1 MSPGVDSGRGRVIPK
16 GIMRRFSTLSCPFLL
31 LAALLLLMGGA
42 ARPALAE
49 QPATAPAA
57 AAPALTAAETQQLL
71 SVLQN
76 PQKREQFVTTLKNLE
91 KASAATGA
99 AAAPAAAPVAAAPA
113 GTAAAPA
120 APAANG
126 TAAAPAKSVTLQ
138 PHSLGAD
145 LMSQADTV
153 LAQIA
158 ADLSRTSV
166 SLFDIRGFVAW
177 TTTISQDRFAASLV
191 FSAVWRLALVML
203 LALLCEYAV
212 YLGMRR
218 IYARLGRNSGTAE
231 AEARQALHESD
242 RAKAAVQAR
251 QEEAE
256 EGAAGTEDES
266 LGVLPATEAPA
277 ADPVAASEAEE
288 EAEAAISPAETRLGA
303 SVPVLPALPSPE
315 AEAAAEAE
323 AEGQILEHE
332 PELEDAERRG
342 FSPLRPLHSG
352 WPLLRRLP
360 FILLAMI
367 VDAVPVFAFLAAAS
381 ILLATPLAGDIL
393 IRLTLGAVINAY
405 ALCRLL
411 LVLARGT
418 FCAPTA
424 KLRLLHLSDDAAAF
438 LASWSRRIALV
449 ILIGFSVV
457 QIGDVAGMTLG
468 LQNAITRIFSLAIHV
483 MLVVMV
489 LKRRREV
496 AGWLSRSGGK
506 GAWAHLKLRLAQV
519 WHWQAA
525 ILIMLLWVLFA
536 TEVTNHVQ
544 HPTRLILGTIGLLI
558 GFRVLHIVMLGALE
572 KGFSVGNANLDGHYA
587 MIATRA
593 ARYHRPLR
601 YLINVAMIL
610 ALILSLL
617 RLWDLRAF
625 SWLSVG
631 DLGDRLFH
639 SLGTI
644 GITLVFAI
652 VVWETLNFFI
662 QIYLDDLTQQGLVI
676 RAARLRTILPL
687 LRNTLLVMLLAVFV
701 LTAMSEVGVNIGPLL
716 AGASIFGVALGFGSQ
731 KLVQDFINGI
741 FLLLENAMQVG
752 DWVTAAGLSGTVE
765 NLSIRTLRLRA
776 SDGSVHIIPFS
787 SVTTVTNINKGRG
800 NASLAVTVSYDE
812 DTDRVAE
819 LLKQMVLDM
828 RNEPEFQDGILSD
841 YNYWGVDS
849 IDGRVATLAGQIVC
863 TDKMRWAVQRELNRR
878 VKITFQKEGIRLM
891 PSATVMA
898 MQHPLDVRVEPPPRP
913 ARQVTPSGS

>member
-1 MSPGVDSGRGRVIPK
+1 
-16 GIMRRFSTLSCPFLL
+16 MRRFSTLSCPVLL
-31 LAALLLLMGGA
+31 LAALLLMGGA

-49 QPATAPAA
+49 QPATAPA

-99 AAAPAAAPVAAAPA
+99 AAAPTAAAPVAAAPA

-177 TTTISQDRFAASLV
+177 TSTISQDRFAVSLV
-191 FSAVWRLALVML
+191 FSAVWRLAVVML
-203 LALLCEYAV
+203 LALFCEYLV
-212 YLGMRR
+212 YLGTRR

-242 RAKAAVQAR
+242 RAKAVVQAR
-251 QEEAE
+251 QEEVE

-266 LGVLPATEAPA
+266 LGVLPATEEPA
-277 ADPVAASEAEE
+277 AEPDVETTETPVEN
-288 EAEAAISPAETRLGA
+288 RLGA

-315 AEAAAEAE
+315 DAPAETESDGRVLEHQPEAE
-323 AEGQILEHE
+323 
-332 PELEDAERRG
+332 EDERRG

-367 VDAVPVFAFLAAAS
+367 VDAVPVFGFLAAAS
-381 ILLATPLAGDIL
+381 VLLATPLAGDIL

-418 FCAPTA
+418 VCAPTA

-438 LASWSRRIALV
+438 LATWSRRIALV

-496 AGWLSRSGGK
+496 AGWLSRTDGK
-506 GAWAHLKLRLAQV
+506 GAWARLKLRLAQV

-525 ILIMLLWVLFA
+525 VLIMLLWVLFA

-544 HPTRLILGTIGLLI
+544 HPTRLILSTIGLLLV
-558 GFRVLHIVMLGALE
+558 FRVLHIVMLGALE
-572 KGFSVGNANLDGHYA
+572 KAFSIGNASLDGHYA

-601 YLINVAMIL
+601 YLVNVAVIL
-610 ALILSLL
+610 ALVLSLL

-644 GITLVFAI
+644 GITLVLAI
-652 VVWETLNFFI
+652 VIWETLNFFI

-687 LRNTLLVMLLAVFV
+687 LRNTLLVMLLALFV

-849 IDGRVATLAGQIVC
+849 IDGRVATLMGQVPC

-878 VKITFQKEGIRLM
+878 VKITFQKEGITLL
-891 PSATVMA
+891 PSGTVMA
-898 MQHPLDVRVEPPPRP
+898 LQHPLDVRVEPPPRP
-913 ARQVTPSGS
+913 TSRLGAPSGS